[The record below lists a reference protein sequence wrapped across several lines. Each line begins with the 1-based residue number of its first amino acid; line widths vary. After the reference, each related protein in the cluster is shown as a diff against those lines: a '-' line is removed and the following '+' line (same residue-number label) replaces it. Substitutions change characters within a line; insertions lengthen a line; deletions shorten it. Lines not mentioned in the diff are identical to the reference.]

1 MRWTGTALLTA
12 LLATPTLVGC
22 SSSESSDEQKP
33 RRGTMGSSSIPKRE
47 DPAPSVAGPDDPGGG
62 GGGAAGGYEEVMRRL
77 EEERKL
83 SDQERAALAKGYF
96 DTGKKFYQE
105 MQLERARD
113 QFQRAVDLE
122 AGNAEYQQWLDKTR
136 QALSEHT
143 PGFDRRAMAELED
156 RVKARIEQARIE
168 ISNLLATGNR
178 AMDQQDYQKAIDS
191 YTGVIELIQ
200 WFPYHLD
207 LEAMKGQAEDGLKR
221 ARAAKAESDR
231 KRAEE
236 TKMAAKTESEAKRAE
251 DRARRA
257 ETIAKLFNEANEE
270 FERERFGISE
280 ALCDKILV
288 LDPNNR
294 DASDLK
300 EIAAMARHK
309 QADRAILTNLRNE
322 WKWQFNAIDMKTIGQ
337 VKVVEFPEPEIWVD
351 VISKR
356 IPRGIAKH
364 EDKMS
369 DAERKTMTAM
379 TSIRIS
385 LNFTDTPLP
394 EVVSFMQEVTQLN
407 IMIDRR
413 AIEDPES
420 KTVTFKVEELAFDQA
435 LDLILKMA
443 DLAYRVDE
451 GVIVITSKEAMMRE
465 TVLELYDVQDL
476 TIKITNFKAPEIS
489 LETAGAADE
498 GPIGIGTSGGEEEG
512 TAIPGDD
519 LKLLISQ
526 NISPGTWDTP
536 PNSIEYQN
544 GILIVRHTPAVQG
557 QINAFLQRVREST
570 GLLVTVEARFLT
582 VQEHFL
588 EDVGVD
594 FRGLESTTAATA
606 FPLEGNPA
614 YGVMDDF
621 TVPPLTGTGFFDGST
636 AAPTAPAGTPI
647 GPEAGFVGLF
657 GPNNSRQLKG
667 IVEHLVG
674 GNELVNFF
682 YNNIFSNTGGL
693 GLVYTLVDDTGLEAI
708 LRATRKDERARILTA
723 PKLTVYNTQRANIF
737 VASQIAYIRDYDIEI
752 AQDAA
757 IADPIVGTFQDGI
770 ALDVRPTISADRKY
784 ITLEM
789 RPTVANTVQDITNS
803 FIDFIADPERRVI
816 TQPLRIETPILRIQR
831 VKSTVTVPD
840 GGTLLVGGLTNVFDS
855 SYDSE
860 IPLASDIPILSFFA
874 GRRADVSQ
882 RKSLL
887 ILIKAKI
894 TIREEEEEER
904 VGRNVK

>member
-12 LLATPTLVGC
+12 LLATPALVGC
-22 SSSESSDEQKP
+22 NSSETSDESKP
-33 RRGTMGSSSIPKRE
+33 RRGTMGSSSVAKHHE

-77 EEERKL
+77 EDERRL
-83 SDQERAALAKGYF
+83 SDQEREALAKGYF
-96 DTGKKFYQE
+96 DTGKERYKE
-105 MQLERARD
+105 MELERARD
-113 QFQRAVDLE
+113 QFQRAVDL
-122 AGNAEYQQWLDKTR
+122 APGNAEYQQWLDRTR

-143 PGFDRRAMAELED
+143 PGFDRRAMQELED

-168 ISNLLATGNR
+168 ISNLLSTGNR
-178 AMDQQDYQKAIDS
+178 AMDQQDFQKAIDS

-221 ARAAKAESDR
+221 ARAAKAEADR

-236 TKMAAKTESEAKRAE
+236 TKLAAKTESEAKRAE

-280 ALCDKILV
+280 ALCDKVLL
-288 LDPNNR
+288 LDPNNE
-294 DASDLK
+294 DAADLK
-300 EIAAMARHK
+300 EVAAMARHK
-309 QADRAILTNLRNE
+309 QADQRILTDLRNE
-322 WKWQFNAIDMKTIGQ
+322 WKWQFNAIDMKTVGQ
-337 VKVVEFPEPEIWVD
+337 VKVVEFPEPEIWLD

-369 DAERKTMTAM
+369 DAERRTLTAM

-451 GVIVITSKEAMMRE
+451 GVIVITSKEAMMKE

-570 GLLVTVEARFLT
+570 GLLVTVESRFLT

-594 FRGLESTTAATA
+594 FRGLDGYA
-606 FPLEGNPA
+606 
-614 YGVMDDF
+614 VMDDF
-621 TVPPLTGTGFFDGST
+621 TIPPLTGNGFFDGST
-636 AAPTAPAGTPI
+636 STVAASPI
-647 GPEAGFVGLF
+647 GPQAGFVGSF
-657 GPNNSRQLKG
+657 GPNNSRELRG

-674 GNELVNFF
+674 GNELVQTF
-682 YNNIFSNTGGL
+682 YNNIFSSNGGL
-693 GLVYTLVDDTGLEAI
+693 GLVFTLVDDVGLEAI
-708 LRATRKDERARILTA
+708 LRATRKDERSRILTA
-723 PKLTVYNTQRANIF
+723 PKLTVYNTQRANVF
-737 VASQIAYIRDYDIEI
+737 VASQVAYIRDYDIEI

-789 RPTVANTVQDITNS
+789 RPTVATTVQDITNS

-816 TQPLRIETPILRIQR
+816 TQPLRIETPILQIQR
-831 VKSTVTVPD
+831 VKTTVTVPD
-840 GGTLLVGGLTNVFDS
+840 GGTLLVGGLTDIFDS
-855 SYDSE
+855 AFNSE
-860 IPLASDIPILSFFA
+860 IPVASDIPILSFFA
-874 GRRADVSQ
+874 GRRADVSK

-894 TIREEEEEER
+894 TIMEEEEEDR
-904 VGRNVK
+904 FGRNVK